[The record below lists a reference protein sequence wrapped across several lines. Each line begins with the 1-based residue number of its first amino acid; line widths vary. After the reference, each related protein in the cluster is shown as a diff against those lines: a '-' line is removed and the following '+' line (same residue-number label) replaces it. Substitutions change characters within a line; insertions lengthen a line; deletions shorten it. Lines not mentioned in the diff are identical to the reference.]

1 MLLVAVSTRI
11 WGRCPSR
18 PVTRRAERGLV
29 GGRGLVQRG
38 RTSLSDRSEGPKEQ
52 ALDMSI
58 KKER

>member
-1 MLLVAVSTRI
+1 MTGVQ
-11 WGRCPSR
+11 
-18 PVTRRAERGLV
+18 AERGLV